1 MLLKATALA
10 AAAGTILLAAT
21 SSGLAQKKPT
31 KCSSILAICQQRAEG
46 QVAICED
53 MYRSA
58 LSNGYWQATQE
69 PDGTKHP
76 QVPCTR

>member
-1 MLLKATALA
+1 MSSKA
-10 AAAGTILLAAT
+10 TILLATAGAILL
-21 SSGLAQKKPT
+21 SSTAIGLAAKKDT
-31 KCSSILAICQQRAEG
+31 KCSSIMAICQQRAEG
-46 QVAICED
+46 QVAICDD

-76 QVPCTR
+76 QIACSR